1 MGDIDRKEKKMT
13 KYEELMNK
21 SDECCLRAIK
31 FTKRNDWNMATF
43 YRNASVG
50 FKEKALNLTLE
61 QGSEVIKRMNFN

>member
-1 MGDIDRKEKKMT
+1 MT

-31 FTKRNDWNMATF
+31 FAKRNDWNMATF
-43 YRNASVG
+43 YKNASIG

-61 QGSEVIKRMNFN
+61 QANEVVK

>member
-1 MGDIDRKEKKMT
+1 MT

-31 FTKRNDWNMATF
+31 FAKKNDWDMAIF
-43 YRNASVG
+43 YKNASIG

-61 QGSEVIKRMNFN
+61 QASEVVE